1 MKLFMTVYCHCK
13 TFDKFQTP
21 EAEGSQQLRVSS
33 VASYFV
39 DDDILEYKDS
49 LFIV

>member
-13 TFDKFQTP
+13 TLDKFQTL
-21 EAEGSQQLRVSS
+21 EAEGSQQLRVIS

>member
-13 TFDKFQTP
+13 TLDKFQTL
-21 EAEGSQQLRVSS
+21 EAEGSQQLRVIS

-39 DDDILEYKDS
+39 DDDILEHKDS